1 MATINRQKL
10 EQVLGVEIDNFAREH
25 PKCFALYQRAK
36 GCLLDGVPMN

>member
-1 MATINRQKL
+1 MSTINRKKL
-10 EQVLGVEIDNFAREH
+10 DSQLQQEIQLFAREH